1 MEFSIVKTQR
11 LCPRTHSSGHDAR
24 PGGRGGT
31 AGGSG
36 KIWTAGKSKQAGIPA
51 CLLHSVSFRMMACTV
66 LEHAP
71 PAASSVR

>member
-1 MEFSIVKTQR
+1 MEFYDVKRQI
-11 LCPRTHSSGHDAR
+11 LWPRTHSDGRDAR
-24 PGGRGGT
+24 PGEHGGT
-31 AGGSG
+31 AG
-36 KIWTAGKSKQAGIPA
+36 KIRRDMTKHAGDPA